1 MIVSVKKLNV
11 LWTHQSKGSDDS
23 KIVEADFSKFRIEF
37 EDHENLRRPNCEKPS
52 LDRRNV
58 GNGISDL
65 WIMCLVKKRK
75 AYLLRKVSFTL
86 PEVISNINSLKLG
99 LWKFTIIFGN
109 IFSMTNEYNLENEV

>member
-58 GNGISDL
+58 DQGTSDL
-65 WIMCLVKKRK
+65 LDTVFCG
-75 AYLLRKVSFTL
+75 
-86 PEVISNINSLKLG
+86 EEENISLKKDSSRRVNRAGGGGWRPYVLR
-99 LWKFTIIFGN
+99 
-109 IFSMTNEYNLENEV
+109 